1 MKVRKLIWLISL
13 AVLGSVL
20 SLVGS
25 NHAAT
30 SANPVLRADGT
41 GPVPPP
47 PPRPPAP
54 SPFSN
59 IV

>member
-13 AVLGSVL
+13 AILGTVLP
-20 SLVGS
+20 LVGS
-25 NHAAT
+25 HHPAI

-47 PPRPPAP
+47 PPFPSAP
-54 SPFSN
+54 SPSSN
-59 IV
+59 IA

>member
-13 AVLGSVL
+13 AILGGVL

-25 NHAAT
+25 NHPAT
-30 SANPVLRADGT
+30 AENPVLRADGT

-47 PPRPPAP
+47 IPIPPLKL
-54 SPFSN
+54 S
-59 IV
+59 